1 HHPSHPGYTLKE
13 EKINRL
19 FTCDGCKEVGFG
31 TCYTCTDTA
40 CNFHLHKQC
49 ANPVVPDRRCDACGR
64 DINGYVYHC
73 DKKDL
78 DLHPCCAKLPYYE
91 DVVINEGE
99 EIRLFLKKKVSTK
112 CCKCKEKKLWGKV
125 KNTWSYVSENQEV
138 HFHVSCVKDLVY
150 ESWRD
155 GLQIEKVD
163 ANWPKTKLEVYK
175 ESKWKGSGRS
185 KFGTLKK
192 VLKIALTFIIAVV
205 IGDPTAM
212 LVGVVT
218 SFITH

>member
-1 HHPSHPGYTLKE
+1 MEL
-13 EKINRL
+13 
-19 FTCDGCKEVGFG
+19 GFG

-40 CNFHLHKQC
+40 CNFHLHKDC
-49 ANPVVPDRRCDACGR
+49 AYPEEIIYHPFFPRSHFRFLNEGGPNRRCDACGR

-73 DKKDL
+73 DRTGF

-91 DVVINEGE
+91 NVVINEGE
-99 EIRLFLKKKVSTK
+99 EMRLVLKKKVSSK

-138 HFHVSCVKDLVY
+138 HFHVSCVKDLVS

-155 GLQIEKVD
+155 GLQIEKVG
-163 ANWPKTKLEVYK
+163 AWPKLKLEIYK
-175 ESKWKGSGRS
+175 ESKWRGSGRS
-185 KFGTLKK
+185 KFGKLKK
-192 VLKIALTFIIAVV
+192 VLQIALTVVIAAV

-218 SFITH
+218 SLITH